1 MASDAR
7 RQPLPIIRFCRQYL
21 QLEADLTYPDGILL
35 RDERSQEFLY
45 EKLFSPNAISRPAPP
60 RYQLEVL
67 KNLVTRI
74 EGAIEDWDE
83 HVSGTEPHHP
93 IIPSSFPWHMSQ
105 RHTPEQGISDSLM
118 TALSHLMSLPL
129 PSETTAALQKSYVTY
144 YQSLLPDP
152 DPAASNPTITL
163 LESRSLISAA
173 GTTGLRTWEASLHL
187 GQYLCVDPAIVRD
200 RRVLELGAGTGY
212 LSILCTKYLGAIHV
226 VASDGSDDVINNL
239 PDSLFINGLQGSD
252 RIAPMDLKW
261 GHALVG
267 TEEPAWNGGR
277 EIDVVLGADITY
289 DKALIPPLVGTLEE
303 LADLFPEV
311 QILISATERNR
322 DTFRHFLDVCQRSAF
337 TVELVDFPVPKPEE
351 QIGPFYGGGTPIHIC
366 RLSRLRRHY

>member
-21 QLEADLTYPDGILL
+21 QLESDLAYPDGILL

-60 RYQLEVL
+60 RYQLEAL

-83 HVSGTEPHHP
+83 H
-93 IIPSSFPWHMSQ
+93 
-105 RHTPEQGISDSLM
+105 GISDSLM
-118 TALSHLMSLPL
+118 TALSRLMSLPL

-152 DPAASNPTITL
+152 DPAASDPTITL

-337 TVELVDFPVPKPEE
+337 TVELVDFRVPRPEE
-351 QIGPFYGGGTPIHIC
+351 QIGPFYGGGIPIHIC
-366 RLSRLRRHY
+366 RLRRLRRHY